1 MPEPTDEGLSQNPII
16 QNEPVQTSCDLLQ
29 KPWQE
34 MDLDWSEKSLDG
46 LLKEIEEYTPLAEF
60 EDNSDISHVNILL
73 SGRISSGKSSF
84 FNTIDSVIK
93 GRLSLRSRAGCASSS
108 LTKSL
113 DVYKVKRK
121 GTSKSFN
128 FRMIDCRGLEEDQSL
143 NSRDVEAILDG
154 HVMDGYVFNQSTP
167 ITKDNAKFRKDP
179 TLADRVHCVIFVVD
193 GSNPPEITMSQHV
206 EKQVKELQE
215 MMNRRKIPQLILLTK
230 VDTMATVKEDL
241 SKVFHSKS
249 VLEMRDKVAMSFG
262 LPAYTV
268 LPMQN
273 LANSR
278 TVSKEIKILTLY
290 NLRQILQAADDFLEN
305 HEEEISGDKY
315 KGAQTNSY

>member
-1 MPEPTDEGLSQNPII
+1 MANSTVTSKEPPTDISD
-16 QNEPVQTSCDLLQ
+16 DLLQ
-29 KPWQE
+29 TPWQE
-34 MDLDWSEKSLDG
+34 MDDFDWSEKSLDS
-46 LLKEIEEYTPLAEF
+46 LLTEIEKYTPLAEIG
-60 EDNSDISHVNILL
+60 NHSNIPHVNILL
-73 SGRISSGKSSF
+73 LGRISSGKSSF
-84 FNTIDSVIK
+84 FNTVDSVFK

-108 LTKSL
+108 LTKSI
-113 DVYKVKRK
+113 DIYKVKGRK
-121 GTSKSFN
+121 NTGTLN
-128 FRMIDCRGLEEDQSL
+128 FRMVDCRGLEEDQSV

-167 ITKDNAKFRKDP
+167 ITKDNPKFRKNP
-179 TLADRVHCVIFVVD
+179 TFVDRIHCVIFVVD
-193 GSNPPEITMSQHV
+193 GSNPPEITMSQNV

-230 VDTMATVKEDL
+230 VDTMATAKEEL

-278 TVSKEIKILTLY
+278 TVSKEVKILTLY
-290 NLRQILQAADDFLEN
+290 NLRQVLRAADDFLEN

-315 KGAQTNSY
+315 MGAQTESY